1 MLLSG
6 DIRISAKKFVVYDG
20 FNCSCNEKAGMDLRN
35 SVLLVICIAMIAMSG
50 CTSTPPAPAAPPL
63 VATLPETPAVTAP
76 TPMNAMG
83 CTDYTDCVPAQCCHP
98 SSCIN
103 KVAARVCDQVCTSGC
118 EGPLDCGAGTCGCVQ
133 GTCSVIPAKSALD
146 STAKPTIKIEAA
158 PKIYSPMMSSTPGIA
173 LTVNATGLSP
183 STTTYTWTAS
193 YGQFLSWNPPDYTV
207 NQLGMNAGSHGEKIY
222 WSYTDKPATTSVPV
236 TVFVTAKDTRTGTEL
251 GKSTLTLAWD
261 GNTSVR
267 VQDIS

>member
-6 DIRISAKKFVVYDG
+6 DTRISAKKFVVYDG

-83 CTDYTDCVPAQCCHP
+83 CTDYTDCVPA
-98 SSCIN
+98 
-103 KVAARVCDQVCTSGC
+103 
-118 EGPLDCGAGTCGCVQ
+118 
-133 GTCSVIPAKSALD
+133 
-146 STAKPTIKIEAA
+146 KPTIKIEAT

-183 STTTYTWTAS
+183 STTAYTWTAS